1 MKKITL
7 LLSAM
12 LLACTTNLWAGDV
25 LVYQLNTASDKT
37 PIATTT
43 DTYSS
48 ITATE
53 CNSAANDSEVSS
65 ATWKVTLGA
74 NITSAPRGLWLGS
87 NKNANNYNNETLSNG
102 SFTEAT
108 AIATAVGA
116 KTSDK
121 YYTALI
127 SETELPNISKVNF
140 SYAGKGN
147 KDPKQIWI
155 LSSEDGGNS
164 WSVVATSTTVTSST
178 ADTTFTLSAPIASA
192 RYALV
197 CYYPSAYFSIKVPV
211 LTFYKTVSET
221 KTVSVAVAE
230 GQEEMGS
237 VAMSY
242 KANSSAPE
250 WAVATEPVEIAGEGA
265 EVFQFVA
272 TPADGYKFAGW
283 TTTGDITL
291 TSKTAATTEGN
302 SAKETSVVTANFE
315 RDATLT
321 SLAIS
326 GTATKLNYFVGDT
339 FDPAGLEVTA
349 TYSDGTTDNVT
360 DQVDWTFDPETFD
373 EAGTVS
379 VEVTA
384 NIDAIYSE
392 AFTVNDIVVVDVDK
406 YALVTDSTLLADGQH
421 IIIANADATYA
432 LSTEQ
437 KSTNR
442 GAVAIT
448 ANNGVIVPTE
458 GVQIITLDSIM
469 VEDAIKWE
477 LRVAADSFLYAASTD
492 ANHLK
497 TRKGNSGDTKG
508 QWTISIDNTGVAT
521 VKAPGTKRN
530 WMRYNYNNGTPLFSC
545 YTNGQSDIAIYA
557 RQYTVKV
564 VSNDENMGSVSG
576 DGKYFENNVAE
587 LVATPKAGYKLTGW
601 SNDSQLTKNEQS
613 LVVTENITIT
623 AYFAKGETAID
634 NAAVETPAVKT
645 IENGQLVILRDGVK
659 YNAMG
664 VRLQ

>member
-291 TSKTAATTEGN
+291 NDKNAATAVGN
-302 SAKETSVVTANFE
+302 SATKTSVVTANFE
-315 RDATLT
+315 RDATLQ
-321 SLAIS
+321 SLTIT

-339 FDPAGLEVTA
+339 FDPAGLVVTA
-349 TYSDGTTDNVT
+349 TYSDGATDHVT
-360 DQVDWTFDPETFD
+360 DQVDWTFTPAELALATTAVSVVATWNEVSSDPYEVKDIVVTEPVRFEKWVGEVVEGEYLLVDAGETDAVAMNTTVTSDRLQYSKVVINAEGQIIEPSADVVWKIARDSAFWTIANGEKFAAGNGTKNQIQLLQAVGNQARWEISATGTGLTIVNYGNQTAEVNATLRRNGTYGFACYGTTTGTAPVLYKKVTDETFV
-373 EAGTVS
+373 TVT
-379 VEVTA
+379 V
-384 NIDAIYSE
+384 
-392 AFTVNDIVVVDVDK
+392 TVND
-406 YALVTDSTLLADGQH
+406 
-421 IIIANADATYA
+421 
-432 LSTEQ
+432 
-437 KSTNR
+437 
-442 GAVAIT
+442 
-448 ANNGVIVPTE
+448 
-458 GVQIITLDSIM
+458 
-469 VEDAIKWE
+469 
-477 LRVAADSFLYAASTD
+477 AS
-492 ANHLK
+492 
-497 TRKGNSGDTKG
+497 
-508 QWTISIDNTGVAT
+508 
-521 VKAPGTKRN
+521 
-530 WMRYNYNNGTPLFSC
+530 
-545 YTNGQSDIAIYA
+545 
-557 RQYTVKV
+557 
-564 VSNDENMGSVSG
+564 MGSVYG
-576 DGKYFENNVAE
+576 GGRYAVG
-587 LVATPKAGYKLTGW
+587 ATATLTAVPAAGYKLIGW
-601 SNDSQLTKNEQS
+601 SNDNQITTTTQS
-613 LVVTENITIT
+613 FTVEEEITIT
-623 AYFAKGETAID
+623 ANFAKGATAID
-634 NAAVETPAVKT
+634 NVAVETPAVKT